1 MKLIPSFEL
10 NEYLLV
16 LTPHDDLVQQVNRIK
31 KKFAEEYDTKHAVG
45 ANANIMLCKFYHYAA
60 TEARMKTKLQAV
72 AMRINSFMIEL
83 EDFGSLPTHTIYINV
98 KTKNKINELVREIK
112 DSRALLS
119 ISKEHKAYYPEEP
132 YIAIARKL
140 VPYQFEKGWLE
151 YSNSHFKGSFVANQM
166 TLLRLDKNSGRYV
179 LVQKMSFMNKHV
191 EVKQG
196 NLFM

>member
-16 LTPHDDLVQQVNRIK
+16 LSPHEDLVQQVSRVK
-31 KKFAEEYDTKHAVG
+31 KKFAEDYDTKEAMSS
-45 ANANIMLCKFYHYAA
+45 NANIMLCKFYHYAA
-60 TEARMKTKLQAV
+60 TEARMKTKLSAV
-72 AMRINSFMIEL
+72 ATRINSFMIEL
-83 EDFGSLPTHTIYINV
+83 EDFGSLPAHTIYINV

-112 DSRALLS
+112 DSKALLS

-151 YSNSHFKGSFVANQM
+151 YSNSHFKGSFAANEM
-166 TLLRLDKNSGRYV
+166 TLLRLDKNTKRYV
-179 LVQKMSFMNKHV
+179 LVQKLRFMNKHV

-196 NLFM
+196 ELFG